1 MSTIRKESPV
11 RSIATLLPSAV
22 YIPAMSRT
30 NHTNLM
36 STGGA
41 LFRFSSSASVSTQQE
56 KTAWSYKGM
65 SKEEVK
71 VQINHLL
78 KTLRE
83 MVEKISKLES
93 DKMEL
98 LKKPDKSENDML
110 V

>member
-1 MSTIRKESPV
+1 M
-11 RSIATLLPSAV
+11 RSSVTLLPSAV
-22 YIPAMSRT
+22 YISAMPRT

-41 LFRFSSSASVSTQQE
+41 LFRFSSSASVPTQQQDQDQ
-56 KTAWSYKGM
+56 KAWSYKGT
-65 SKEEVK
+65 SKKQVAG
-71 VQINHLL
+71 QINFLL
-78 KTLRE
+78 NTLRD
-83 MVEKISKLES
+83 MVGKIAELES